1 MMDYRFLA
9 GRKKAFWRYGSIL
22 PTSLLLKIL
31 IDLSFGLTYS
41 NYQFSFNLLEL
52 AWIIFLMYFLLE
64 GIRFI
69 NRYLDKKY
77 PCEKSSIKRPLYQIL
92 FNGTYAIVIIALI
105 RFFTLQVKHYFL
117 SGSLIVLMDELTI
130 LVLAT

>member
-1 MMDYRFLA
+1 MSMYLSEIHKLNLKNGFMMDYRFLA

-22 PTSLLLKIL
+22 LTSLLLKIL

-69 NRYLDKKY
+69 NRYSAESGFDIPNRIYVFGK
-77 PCEKSSIKRPLYQIL
+77 ENVVDI
-92 FNGTYAIVIIALI
+92 AIEGWHD
-105 RFFTLQVKHYFL
+105 Q
-117 SGSLIVLMDELTI
+117 GW
-130 LVLAT
+130 